1 MEGLVGMGLA
11 GPRTRT
17 RMTGEN
23 SGTKWFNLNRRAIR
37 QIPPDST
44 VLMLV
49 PWCNCN
55 CSLSAARKRF
65 GAASFRQGFTTD
77 MDLLLTHG
85 YFLFEDPKEL
95 QIMKPY
101 PPLGILY
108 ISSHLRRKGVQVK
121 VFDSTFG
128 SRDRLFEILRQGP
141 PAVLGVYAN
150 LMTRSNVL
158 EILRVAKES
167 GWQTVAGGPEPSA
180 YVPEYLNAGADVVV
194 IGEGEVTIEELLPVL
209 RAGSRESLHRVDG
222 IAFRDSEGN
231 ITQTKPRQQLPD
243 IDAQPWP
250 DREAIDMG
258 QYVATWRK
266 HHGMG
271 SVSLITARGCPYHC
285 RWCSHEVFG
294 KTHRRRKPASVADEL
309 EWLIDRYQP
318 DMAWMA
324 DDVFTIHPGWLS
336 QYADE
341 LKRRRLKLPFECI
354 SRADRLNAKVV
365 ETLAELGCF
374 RVWIGSESGS
384 QRVLNAMERGVT
396 VEQVHSAVSLCRSR
410 GIQTGMF
417 LMWGYEGEELEDIE
431 ATVQHVKRTN
441 PDIFFTT
448 VAYPIKGTPYFAEV
462 AGRVEALKPW
472 NVSSDREVRVRGRH
486 SRRFYS
492 FADRLLRSEGGIER
506 MQGEPD
512 VDFLAIHNLQSE
524 AALAR
529 EGLYE
534 SISEKEA

>member
-1 MEGLVGMGLA
+1 
-11 GPRTRT
+11 
-17 RMTGEN
+17 
-23 SGTKWFNLNRRAIR
+23 
-37 QIPPDST
+37 
-44 VLMLV
+44 
-49 PWCNCN
+49 
-55 CSLSAARKRF
+55 
-65 GAASFRQGFTTD
+65 

-85 YFLFEDPKEL
+85 YFLFDDAKEL

-108 ISSHLRRKGVQVK
+108 ICSHLRRKGFQVE
-121 VFDSTFG
+121 VFDSTFS
-128 SRDRLFEILRQGP
+128 SRDRLFEVLRQGP
-141 PAVLGVYAN
+141 PAVLGIYAN
-150 LMTRSNVL
+150 LMTRSNVI
-158 EILRVAKES
+158 EILRVAKNL
-167 GWQTVAGGPEPSA
+167 GWQTVVGGPEPSA
-180 YVPEYLNAGADVVV
+180 YIPEYLNAGADVVV
-194 IGEGEVTIEELLPVL
+194 IGEGEATLEELIPVL
-209 RAGSRESLHRVDG
+209 RAGSWESLHRVDG
-222 IAFRDSEGN
+222 IAFHNPDGN
-231 ITQTKPRQQLPD
+231 ILQTKPRDQLPD

-309 EWLIDRYQP
+309 EWLIGRYQP

-336 QYADE
+336 QYAEE
-341 LKRRRLKLPFECI
+341 LRRRRLQLPFECI
-354 SRADRLNAKVV
+354 SRADRLSPKVI
-365 ETLAELGCF
+365 ETLAEMGCF

-384 QRVLNAMERGVT
+384 QRVLDAMQRGVT
-396 VEQVHSAVSLCRSR
+396 VEQVQSAVVLCRSH

-441 PDIFFTT
+441 PDLFFTT
-448 VAYPIKGTPYFAEV
+448 VAYPIKGTPYFSEI

-472 NVSSDREVRVRGRH
+472 RVSSDREVRIRGRH
-486 SRRFYS
+486 SRRFYN
-492 FADRLLRSEGGIER
+492 FADRLLHSEVELER
-506 MQGEPD
+506 MRAKPG
-512 VDFLAIHNLQSE
+512 VDLPAILKLQSDI
-524 AALAR
+524 ADAR
-529 EGLYE
+529 AGLQA

>member
-1 MEGLVGMGLA
+1 MSMRLY
-11 GPRTRT
+11 
-17 RMTGEN
+17 
-23 SGTKWFNLNRRAIR
+23 NR
-37 QIPPDST
+37 
-44 VLMLV
+44 
-49 PWCNCN
+49 N
-55 CSLSAARKRF
+55 
-65 GAASFRQGFTTD
+65 

-108 ISSHLRRKGVQVK
+108 ISSHLRKKGVQVE

-128 SRDRLFEILRQGP
+128 SRDQLFEVLRQGP
-141 PAVLGVYAN
+141 PAILGVYAN
-150 LMTRSNVL
+150 LMTRTNVL
-158 EILRVAKES
+158 EILRAAKQA
-167 GWQTVAGGPEPSA
+167 GWQTVVGGPEPSA
-180 YVPEYLNAGADVVV
+180 YIAEYLDGGADVVV
-194 IGEGEVTIEELLPVL
+194 IGEGEVTIEELVPVL
-209 RAGSRESLHRVDG
+209 KCDSRESLHGVDG
-222 IAFRDSEGN
+222 IAFRGAEGA
-231 ITQTKPRQQLPD
+231 IVQTKPREQLRD

-250 DREAIDMG
+250 DREAIDVG
-258 QYVATWRK
+258 QYVETWRK

-309 EWLIDRYQP
+309 EWLIQRYQP

-341 LKRRRLKLPFECI
+341 LKRRRLRLPFECI
-354 SRADRLNAKVV
+354 SRADRLNSKVI
-365 ETLAELGCF
+365 ETLAEMGCF

-384 QRVLNAMERGVT
+384 QRVLDAMERGVT
-396 VEQVHSAVSLCRSR
+396 VEQVQSAVALCRSH

-417 LMWGYEGEELEDIE
+417 LMWGYEGEELDDVE

-448 VAYPIKGTPYFAEV
+448 VAYPIKGTAYFAEV
-462 AGRVEALKPW
+462 SERVETLKPW
-472 NVSSDREVRVRGRH
+472 NVSSDREFRVRGRH

-492 FADRLLRSEGGIER
+492 FADRLLRSEVELER
-506 MQGEPD
+506 MHAKPE
-512 VDFLAIHNLQSE
+512 VDLPAIHRLQSE
-524 AALAR
+524 AADAR
-529 EGLYE
+529 AGLHA
-534 SISEKEA
+534 SISEQEA